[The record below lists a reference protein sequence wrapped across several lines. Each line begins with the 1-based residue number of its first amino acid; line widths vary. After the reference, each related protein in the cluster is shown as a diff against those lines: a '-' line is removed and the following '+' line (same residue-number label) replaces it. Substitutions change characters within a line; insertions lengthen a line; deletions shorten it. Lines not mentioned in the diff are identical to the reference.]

1 MRIARRD
8 GRGSF
13 VNPTTIQ
20 LSCPYAELARW
31 AETDRIPKLKAGSF
45 STNYYNPLKRCLE
58 KIGTELEWYQG
69 RFRKIPFT
77 RTIQTSFSL
86 FSIVYDN
93 QKVREYVTSETI
105 KEPYK
110 IVASIIMICE
120 FLLVREK
127 ARDVDLYTI
136 IETELLPFYKTLA
149 QEIQQQ
155 EISKRR
161 NTSLN

>member
-1 MRIARRD
+1 MRLARRD

-13 VNPTTIQ
+13 VNPMIIQ
-20 LSCPYAELARW
+20 LSCPYAELAKW
-31 AETDRIPKLKAGSF
+31 AETDRVPKLKAGSF
-45 STNYYNPLKRCLE
+45 ATNYYNPLKKCLE
-58 KIGTELEWYQG
+58 TIGTEVEWYQG

-77 RTIQTSFSL
+77 RAIRTSFSL
-86 FSIVYDN
+86 FSIVYGI

-120 FLLVREK
+120 FLLIREK
-127 ARDVDLYTI
+127 SRDVDLYMI
-136 IETELLPFYKTLA
+136 IETELLPFYKTFA

-161 NTSLN
+161 NASSN